1 MLRIGL
7 TGGIGSGKSTVADL
21 FVSHGFPVIDA
32 DKIARVIVEPG
43 RAALDELAEAFGM
56 DILNLDGSLD
66 RQKLAQRA
74 FVDAEHTALL
84 NSITHPRIEEETVGR
99 FHAAEEAGEEAV
111 IWDMPLLVDKGYHH
125 NVDLVVVVDVD
136 AEERIRRLVSYRGMK
151 EEDARARLAAQV
163 SDAER
168 RAAADVII
176 DNNGPVD
183 RLAPQVAA
191 AVSTIRS
198 MPSVSLRD

>member
-43 RAALDELAEAFGM
+43 RAALEELAEAFGM

-66 RQKLAQRA
+66 RQKLAERA

-99 FHAAEEAGEEAV
+99 FLAAEEAGEQAV
-111 IWDMPLLVDKGYHH
+111 IWDMPLLVDKGYHD

-136 AEERIRRLVSYRGMK
+136 GEERIRRLVNYRGMK

-163 SDAER
+163 SDEQR
-168 RAAADVII
+168 RAAADIII

-183 RLAPQVAA
+183 QLAPQVAA
-191 AVSTIRS
+191 AVQTIRS
-198 MPSVSLRD
+198 MPSVAARD